1 MHLRSGTILPTG
13 GEQDSSHEQADQLLA
28 QQLNT
33 FQRVAELCNAVM
45 DHMGTRAGEPQL
57 LPPATLP
64 TYTGYDDPKSVA
76 DFLEEMDRYVRAT
89 GASEAHVM
97 ARILP
102 LALRDAAGR
111 WWRLQTPFTTW
122 AEFEQRFREEF
133 LPPGYELRV
142 QRELELRTQHPDE
155 SLLEYVRTMQELH
168 RRAAPTASERDQ
180 VARVIRQSHP
190 RFRPFLYGRTFE
202 TLEHLAREARG
213 VQDALLAES
222 TYVPPPAPQSALE
235 PSLAWRA
242 PVASPSCDLTSPGA
256 FTAIS
261 SRALDPFAHE
271 QGRRG
276 APLNT
281 VSGVSCPWEQ
291 VSAEQRHSAERSLL
305 TRAIQEH
312 SRSDPQS
319 RYAGFTSPARADCD
333 RRSCYGYS
341 GSHSA
346 ERRDFSDRVTGQR
359 RHTHVV
365 CYQCGQTGH
374 VRRQCFARRSANAG
388 SENCF
393 GRRH

>member
-1 MHLRSGTILPTG
+1 
-13 GEQDSSHEQADQLLA
+13 
-28 QQLNT
+28 
-33 FQRVAELCNAVM
+33 M
-45 DHMGTRAGEPQL
+45 DRMGTRAGEPQL
-57 LPPATLP
+57 LPPAALP

-122 AEFEQRFREEF
+122 AEIEQRFREEF

-180 VARVIRQSHP
+180 VARVIRQSHL

-202 TLEHLAREARG
+202 TLEHLAREASG
-213 VQDALLAES
+213 VQDALLTDS

-242 PVASPSCDLTSPGA
+242 PVASPSCDLTSPGT

-271 QGRRG
+271 QTPAITDLAQYFYRN
-276 APLNT
+276 A
-281 VSGVSCPWEQ
+281 Q
-291 VSAEQRHSAERSLL
+291 VL
-305 TRAIQEH
+305 
-312 SRSDPQS
+312 
-319 RYAGFTSPARADCD
+319 
-333 RRSCYGYS
+333 
-341 GSHSA
+341 
-346 ERRDFSDRVTGQR
+346 
-359 RHTHVV
+359 
-365 CYQCGQTGH
+365 
-374 VRRQCFARRSANAG
+374 
-388 SENCF
+388 
-393 GRRH
+393 

>member
-13 GEQDSSHEQADQLLA
+13 GKQDSSHEQADQLLA

-33 FQRVAELCNAVM
+33 FQRVAELCNTVM
-45 DHMGTRAGEPQL
+45 DRIGTRAGEPQL

-76 DFLEEMDRYVRAT
+76 DFLGEMDRYVRVT

-102 LALRDAAGR
+102 LALRYAAGR

-168 RRAAPTASERDQ
+168 RRAAQTASERDQ

-261 SRALDPFAHE
+261 SRAFDPFAHE

-276 APLNT
+276 VPLNT
-281 VSGVSCPWEQ
+281 VSGTQQLMVQIC
-291 VSAEQRHSAERSLL
+291 L
-305 TRAIQEH
+305 TRAW
-312 SRSDPQS
+312 P
-319 RYAGFTSPARADCD
+319 P
-333 RRSCYGYS
+333 
-341 GSHSA
+341 SHP
-346 ERRDFSDRVTGQR
+346 
-359 RHTHVV
+359 HH
-365 CYQCGQTGH
+365 
-374 VRRQCFARRSANAG
+374 
-388 SENCF
+388 
-393 GRRH
+393 

>member
-1 MHLRSGTILPTG
+1 
-13 GEQDSSHEQADQLLA
+13 
-28 QQLNT
+28 
-33 FQRVAELCNAVM
+33 M
-45 DHMGTRAGEPQL
+45 DRMGTRAGEAQL

-64 TYTGYDDPKSVA
+64 TYTGYDEPKSVA
-76 DFLEEMDRYVRAT
+76 DFLEEIDRYVRAT

-97 ARILP
+97 ARIRP
-102 LALRDAAGR
+102 LALRAAAGR
-111 WWRLQTPFTTW
+111 WWRLQTPFTTR

-271 QGRRG
+271 G
-276 APLNT
+276 
-281 VSGVSCPWEQ
+281 
-291 VSAEQRHSAERSLL
+291 L
-305 TRAIQEH
+305 TL
-312 SRSDPQS
+312 D
-319 RYAGFTSPARADCD
+319 FPAR
-333 RRSCYGYS
+333 GYRLHGQS
-341 GSHSA
+341 ETTPFA
-346 ERRDFSDRVTGQR
+346 EKKDFVPVS
-359 RHTHVV
+359 RHAEGVAATHTTLP
-365 CYQCGQTGH
+365 QTPAITDLAQYFY
-374 VRRQCFARRSANAG
+374 RNAQVI
-388 SENCF
+388 
-393 GRRH
+393 